1 MALSGIEWQ
10 LQASFKTELLQIRA
24 SKPKEERSKQ
34 EKAVVRYLKHRINEL
49 ENKKHQSSNYEG

>member
-24 SKPKEERSKQ
+24 SKPKEERSTE
-34 EKAVVRYLKHRINEL
+34 EKAVVRYLKYRIDEL
-49 ENKKHQSSNYEG
+49 ENKKNKSKHYEG